1 MNCLHMHVLYK
12 YNDKD
17 NVNEKIKIKKHSPN
31 SFPLVLCQHSVIC
44 LKWLTSHKKPL

>member
-17 NVNEKIKIKKHSPN
+17 NVKEKKKYIKALSQFFSPRSLPALPN
-31 SFPLVLCQHSVIC
+31 L
-44 LKWLTSHKKPL
+44 LKMAYLS

>member
-17 NVNEKIKIKKHSPN
+17 NVKEKKIYKSTLPILFP
-31 SFPLVLCQHSVIC
+31 SFFASTP
-44 LKWLTSHKKPL
+44 

>member
-17 NVNEKIKIKKHSPN
+17 NVNEKKKIKKALSQFFSPRSLPALRN
-31 SFPLVLCQHSVIC
+31 L
-44 LKWLTSHKKPL
+44 LKMAYLS